1 MASGGHAPVIRVL
14 LVDDQALVRAGLSRI
29 LGPED
34 DMEIVAECTDG
45 SEVEA
50 AVAATL
56 PDIVVMDVRMKNV
69 DGTEATRRVRANA
82 DAPPV
87 LTLTTFDDDEV
98 VAASLAAGA
107 SGFILKDARGEDL
120 IAAVRAVASG
130 GAWLDP
136 AIAGKVIEA
145 YRSTGIPRAQQ
156 QARLAEL
163 TERELDVLRLIGRGR
178 SNTEIAGGLFI
189 SEGTV
194 KSHIGH
200 IFTKLDLRDRA
211 AAIVFAFDHA
221 LVEPGGA

>member
-1 MASGGHAPVIRVL
+1 MIRVM
-14 LVDDQALVRAGLSRI
+14 LVDDQPLIRAGLSRI

-34 DMEIVAECTDG
+34 DMEIVAECADG
-45 SEVEA
+45 SDVEA
-50 AVAATL
+50 AVAATQ

-69 DGTEATRRVRANA
+69 DGTEATRRLRAKP

-120 IAAVRAVASG
+120 IAAVRAIANG

-156 QARLAEL
+156 QAKLAEL
-163 TERELDVLRLIGRGR
+163 TDREIDVLRLIGRGT
-178 SNTEIAGGLFI
+178 SNTEIAEQLFI

-221 LVEPGGA
+221 LVEPGG

>member
-1 MASGGHAPVIRVL
+1 MIRVV

-34 DMEIVAECTDG
+34 DMEIVAECEDG
-45 SEVEA
+45 AEVEA
-50 AVAATL
+50 AVAATH
-56 PDIVVMDVRMKNV
+56 PDIVVMDVRMKHV
-69 DGTEATRRVRANA
+69 DGTEATRRVRANVG
-82 DAPPV
+82 APPV

-120 IAAVRAVASG
+120 IAAVRAVANG

-136 AIAGKVIEA
+136 AIAGKVIDA

-156 QARLAEL
+156 QAKLAEL
-163 TERELDVLRLIGRGR
+163 TEREMDVLRLIGRGR
-178 SNTEIAGGLFI
+178 SNTEIAAGLFI

>member
-1 MASGGHAPVIRVL
+1 MIRVV
-14 LVDDQALVRAGLSRI
+14 LVDDQPLIRAGLSRI
-29 LGPED
+29 LGPEE
-34 DMEIVAECTDG
+34 DMEIVAECADG

-50 AVAATL
+50 AVAATQ

-69 DGTEATRRVRANA
+69 DGTEATRRVRAKP

-120 IAAVRAVASG
+120 IAAVRAIASG

-136 AIAGKVIEA
+136 AIAGKVIDA

-156 QARLAEL
+156 QAKLAEL
-163 TERELDVLRLIGRGR
+163 TEREIDVLRLIGRGT
-178 SNTEIAGGLFI
+178 SNSEIAELLFI

-221 LVEPGGA
+221 LVEPGG

>member
-14 LVDDQALVRAGLSRI
+14 LVDDQQLVRAGLTRI

-34 DMEIVAECTDG
+34 DMEIVAECADG

-50 AVAATL
+50 AVAATQ

-69 DGTEATRRVRANA
+69 DGTEATRRVRSKA

-120 IAAVRAVASG
+120 IAAVRAVANG

-156 QARLAEL
+156 QAKLAEL
-163 TERELDVLRLIGRGR
+163 TEREIDVLRLIGRGT
-178 SNTEIAGGLFI
+178 SNTEIAEQLFI

-221 LVEPGGA
+221 LVEPGG

>member
-1 MASGGHAPVIRVL
+1 MIRVV
-14 LVDDQALVRAGLSRI
+14 LVDDQPLIRAGLSRI

-34 DMEIVAECTDG
+34 DMEIVAECADG

-50 AVAATL
+50 AVAATR

-69 DGTEATRRVRANA
+69 DGTEATRRLRAKP

-120 IAAVRAVASG
+120 IAAVRAISNG

-156 QARLAEL
+156 QAKLAQL
-163 TERELDVLRLIGRGR
+163 TDREVDVLRLIGRGT
-178 SNTEIAGGLFI
+178 SNTEIAEQLFI

-221 LVEPGGA
+221 LVEPGG

>member
-1 MASGGHAPVIRVL
+1 MASGRHDPVIRVV
-14 LVDDQALVRAGLSRI
+14 LVDDQPLVRAGLTRI
-29 LGPED
+29 LGPD
-34 DMEIVAECTDG
+34 PDLEIVAECGDG

-50 AVAATL
+50 AIAATH
-56 PDIVVMDVRMKNV
+56 PDVVVMDVRMKDV
-69 DGTEATRRVRANA
+69 DGTEATRRVRAHA

-87 LTLTTFDDDEV
+87 LILTTFDDDEI
-98 VAASLAAGA
+98 VAGALAAGA
-107 SGFILKDARGEDL
+107 NGFILKDARGEDL
-120 IAAVRAVASG
+120 VAAVRAVAGG

-136 AIAGKVIEA
+136 SIAGKVIEA

-156 QARLAEL
+156 RAKLAEL
-163 TERELDVLRLIGRGR
+163 TTREVDVLRLIGRGA
-178 SNTEIAGGLFI
+178 SNTEIADQLFI

-221 LVEPGGA
+221 LVEPGG

>member
-1 MASGGHAPVIRVL
+1 MIRVV

-50 AVAATL
+50 AVAATR

-82 DAPPV
+82 DSPPV

-163 TERELDVLRLIGRGR
+163 TEREMDVLRLIGRGR

>member
-1 MASGGHAPVIRVL
+1 MIRVL
-14 LVDDQALVRAGLSRI
+14 LVDDQPLVRAGLTRI

-34 DMEIVAECTDG
+34 DMEIVAECADG

-50 AVAATL
+50 AIAETH

-69 DGTEATRRVRANA
+69 DGTEATRRVRAHD

-120 IAAVRAVASG
+120 IAAVRAVAGG

-145 YRSTGIPRAQQ
+145 YRSTGLPRAQQ
-156 QARLAEL
+156 QAKLAEL
-163 TERELDVLRLIGRGR
+163 TDRELDVAAFHRARRVEHRDCGAALHLRGHGEEPHRSHLHEARPSGSGGGDRVRVRSRIGR
-178 SNTEIAGGLFI
+178 AGWI
-189 SEGTV
+189 DERM
-194 KSHIGH
+194 KW
-200 IFTKLDLRDRA
+200 R
-211 AAIVFAFDHA
+211 
-221 LVEPGGA
+221 

>member
-1 MASGGHAPVIRVL
+1 MIRVV
-14 LVDDQALVRAGLSRI
+14 LVDDQVLVRAGLSRI

-34 DMEIVAECTDG
+34 DMDIVGECADG

-50 AVAATL
+50 TVASTH

-69 DGTEATRRVRANA
+69 DGTEATRRVRAMA

-98 VAASLAAGA
+98 VAASLAAGS

-156 QARLAEL
+156 QAKLAEL
-163 TERELDVLRLIGRGR
+163 TEREIDVLRLIGRGT
-178 SNTEIAGGLFI
+178 SNTEIAEQLFI

-221 LVEPGGA
+221 LVEPGG

>member
-1 MASGGHAPVIRVL
+1 VIRVV
-14 LVDDQALVRAGLSRI
+14 LVDDQPLVRAGLSRI

-34 DMEIVAECTDG
+34 DIDIVAECSDG

-50 AVAATL
+50 AVAATN

-69 DGTEATRRVRANA
+69 DGTEATRRVRANPDGPA
-82 DAPPV
+82 V

-120 IAAVRAVASG
+120 IAAVRAVATG

-156 QARLAEL
+156 QAKLAEL
-163 TERELDVLRLIGRGR
+163 TERELDVLRLIGRGA
-178 SNTEIAGGLFI
+178 SNTEIAGQLFI

-221 LVEPGGA
+221 LVEPGG

>member
-1 MASGGHAPVIRVL
+1 
-14 LVDDQALVRAGLSRI
+14 
-29 LGPED
+29 
-34 DMEIVAECTDG
+34 
-45 SEVEA
+45 
-50 AVAATL
+50 
-56 PDIVVMDVRMKNV
+56 MDVRMKQV
-69 DGTEATRRVRANA
+69 DGTEATRLVRARP

-107 SGFILKDARGEDL
+107 SGFILKDAPGEDL
-120 IAAVRAVASG
+120 IAAVRAVARG

-136 AIAGKVIEA
+136 TIAGKVIEA

-156 QARLAEL
+156 QAKLREL
-163 TERELDVLRLIGRGR
+163 TEREVGVLELIGRGAT
-178 SNTEIAGGLFI
+178 NAEIAEQLFI

-211 AAIVFAFDHA
+211 AAIVFAFDHR
-221 LVEPGGA
+221 LVEPAGPGSDARDPTLGG

>member
-1 MASGGHAPVIRVL
+1 VIRVL

-29 LGPED
+29 LGPEED
-34 DMEIVAECTDG
+34 LEIVAECADG
-45 SEVEA
+45 SEVED
-50 AVAATL
+50 AVTATQ
-56 PDIVVMDVRMKNV
+56 PDVVVMDVRMKHV
-69 DGTEATRRVRANA
+69 DGTEATRRLRSRP

-120 IAAVRAVASG
+120 IAAVRAVAGG

-156 QARLAEL
+156 QAKLAEL
-163 TERELDVLRLIGRGR
+163 TEREVAVLRLIGRGA
-178 SNTEIAGGLFI
+178 SNAEIGEQLFI

-194 KSHIGH
+194 KSHVGH
-200 IFTKLDLRDRA
+200 IFTKLGLRDRA

-221 LVEPGGA
+221 LVEPA

>member
-1 MASGGHAPVIRVL
+1 MIRVL
-14 LVDDQALVRAGLSRI
+14 LVDDQPLVRAGLSRI

-34 DMEIVAECTDG
+34 DMEIVAECADG
-45 SEVEA
+45 SEVAA
-50 AVAATL
+50 AVAATQ
-56 PDIVVMDVRMKNV
+56 PDIVVMDVRMKSV
-69 DGTEATRRVRANA
+69 DGTEATRRVRAEP

-156 QARLAEL
+156 QAKLAEL
-163 TERELDVLRLIGRGR
+163 TEREIDVLR
-178 SNTEIAGGLFI
+178 
-189 SEGTV
+189 
-194 KSHIGH
+194 
-200 IFTKLDLRDRA
+200 
-211 AAIVFAFDHA
+211 
-221 LVEPGGA
+221 

>member
-1 MASGGHAPVIRVL
+1 MIRVL
-14 LVDDQALVRAGLSRI
+14 LVDDQQLVRAGLTRI

-34 DMEIVAECTDG
+34 DMEIVAECADG

-50 AVAATL
+50 AVTATQ

-69 DGTEATRRVRANA
+69 DGTEATRRLRARA

-87 LTLTTFDDDEV
+87 LTLTTFNDDEI

-120 IAAVRAVASG
+120 IAAVRAVATG

-156 QARLAEL
+156 QAKLAEL
-163 TERELDVLRLIGRGR
+163 TEREVDVLRLIGRGT
-178 SNTEIAGGLFI
+178 SNTEIAEQLFI

-221 LVEPGGA
+221 LVEPGG

>member
-1 MASGGHAPVIRVL
+1 VASSGHAPVIRVL
-14 LVDDQALVRAGLSRI
+14 LVDDQPLVRAGLARI
-29 LGPED
+29 LGPEG
-34 DMEIVAECTDG
+34 DMEIVAECADG
-45 SEVEA
+45 AEVEA
-50 AVAATL
+50 AVAAAK

-69 DGTEATRRVRANA
+69 DGTEATRRVRLKA

-120 IAAVRAVASG
+120 IAAVRAIASG

-163 TERELDVLRLIGRGR
+163 TEREIDVLRLIGRGS
-178 SNTEIAGGLFI
+178 SNTEIGEQLFI

-221 LVEPGGA
+221 LVEPGG

>member
-1 MASGGHAPVIRVL
+1 MIRVV
-14 LVDDQALVRAGLSRI
+14 LVDDQQLVRAGLARI
-29 LGPED
+29 LGPEE
-34 DMEIVAECTDG
+34 DMEIVAECADG

-50 AVAATL
+50 AVAETH
-56 PDIVVMDVRMKNV
+56 PDIVVMDMRMKNV
-69 DGTEATRRVRANA
+69 DGTDATRRVRAHA
-82 DAPPV
+82 DGPPV

-120 IAAVRAVASG
+120 IAAVRAVANG

-156 QARLAEL
+156 QAKLAEL
-163 TERELDVLRLIGRGR
+163 TDREMDVLRLIGRGT
-178 SNTEIAGGLFI
+178 SNTEIAEQLFI

-211 AAIVFAFDHA
+211 AAIVFAFDHS
-221 LVEPGGA
+221 LVEPGG

>member
-1 MASGGHAPVIRVL
+1 MIRVV
-14 LVDDQALVRAGLSRI
+14 LVDDQPLIRAGLSRI

-34 DMEIVAECTDG
+34 DMEIVAECADG

-50 AVAATL
+50 TVAATQ
-56 PDIVVMDVRMKNV
+56 PDIVVMDVRMKHV
-69 DGTEATRRVRANA
+69 DGTEATRRLRANP

-120 IAAVRAVASG
+120 IAAVRAIANG

-156 QARLAEL
+156 QAKLAQL
-163 TERELDVLRLIGRGR
+163 TDREIDVLRLIGRGT
-178 SNTEIAGGLFI
+178 SNTEIAKELFI

-221 LVEPGGA
+221 LVEPGNSGPGRRTK